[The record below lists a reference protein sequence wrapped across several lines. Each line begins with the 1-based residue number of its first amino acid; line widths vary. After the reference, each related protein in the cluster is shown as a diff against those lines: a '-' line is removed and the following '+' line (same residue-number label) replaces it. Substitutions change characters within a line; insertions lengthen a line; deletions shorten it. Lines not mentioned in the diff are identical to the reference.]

1 MSQKLFNLTIYTI
14 ELLKIMSNLIAVPF
28 YLEPIRP
35 QRSSSI
41 FDLLDLIKFVGIEA
55 VAYNQLHA
63 SNINL
68 Y

>member
-1 MSQKLFNLTIYTI
+1 
-14 ELLKIMSNLIAVPF
+14 MSNLIAVPF